1 MGLFSPQRRQ
11 RPLEGGFFCDSLR
24 RSVSSAGFSFSFVGV
39 KGFSIT
45 SSSVKVS
52 VISGSDSTIAVAAP
66 SAQLPVGS
74 AADDFHGALA
84 SGTGDVQPADFH
96 LREVLLE

>member
-1 MGLFSPQRRQ
+1 MGLFSPQRRH

-24 RSVSSAGFSFSFVGV
+24 RSVSSAGFSFSLVGV

-52 VISGSDSTIAVAAP
+52 VISGSDSSIARPAP
-66 SAQLPVGS
+66 AAQLAVGRP
-74 AADDFHGALA
+74 ADDFHGPLA
-84 SGTGDVQPADFH
+84 AGARGVQPADLH
-96 LREVLLE
+96 LREVL